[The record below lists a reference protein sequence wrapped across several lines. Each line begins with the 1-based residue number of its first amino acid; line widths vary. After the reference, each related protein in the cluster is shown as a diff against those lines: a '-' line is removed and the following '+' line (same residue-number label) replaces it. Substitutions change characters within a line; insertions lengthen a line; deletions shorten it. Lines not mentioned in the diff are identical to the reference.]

1 MKGEKMTTLKKMA
14 LVITAGLLIQGCIS
28 QADYRKLET
37 KYNTD
42 VAGMSEHMKN
52 IGEATKTLSQEN
64 QKISFELQ
72 ETKLKNEEL
81 LSKAKVDE
89 ETITK
94 IKESILKKLQ
104 GLGGEGVFVT
114 DKGNLEIQG
123 EVLFSPGQADLK
135 QKGKE
140 LLNKV
145 ADIIKS
151 EPGYLVQIVGY
162 TDSDPIVQT
171 ANRWT
176 TKSNFELAAYRALT
190 VLLYLEEQGVD
201 PAKLFLTSF
210 GEHQPKSAKK
220 SENRRVEVC
229 FIKTAS
235 EKTPVKEESTPPDEK
250 QEEKQE
256 PKNTQPSK

>member
-1 MKGEKMTTLKKMA
+1 MKGAKMLTLKKMS
-14 LVITAGLLIQGCIS
+14 LVITAGLLIQGCVS
-28 QADYRKLET
+28 QTAYRNLET

-42 VAGMSEHMKN
+42 VASMSEHIKN
-52 IGEATKTLSQEN
+52 IGETNKALTQEN
-64 QKISFELQ
+64 QKTLFELQ
-72 ETKLKNEEL
+72 QTKLKNEEL
-81 LSKAKVDE
+81 TYKAKVDE
-89 ETITK
+89 ETITR

-104 GLGGEGVFVT
+104 GLGGDGIIT
-114 DKGNLEIQG
+114 TSKGLEIQG
-123 EVLFSPGQADLK
+123 EVLFSPGQSELK

-151 EPGYLVQIVGY
+151 EPDYLVQIIGH
-162 TDSDPIVQT
+162 TDSDQIIQT
-171 ANRWT
+171 ATRWT

-190 VLLYLEEQGVD
+190 VLLYMEEQGVD

-220 SENRRVEVC
+220 SENRRVEIC
-229 FIKTAS
+229 FIKTGL
-235 EKTPVKEESTPPDEK
+235 EKEESTPPDEK
-250 QEEKQE
+250 REEKQE